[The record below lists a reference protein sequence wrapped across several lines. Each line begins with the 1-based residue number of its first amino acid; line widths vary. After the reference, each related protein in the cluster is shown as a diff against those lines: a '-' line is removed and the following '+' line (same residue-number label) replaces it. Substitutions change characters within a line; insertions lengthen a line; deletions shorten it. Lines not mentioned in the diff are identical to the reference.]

1 MNIKCT
7 MLSERRQPKNVVY
20 YRVSVYHI
28 LSFPGAL
35 VVKNT
40 PANAGH
46 IRDLGL
52 IPGSRRSPEG
62 GHGNPL
68 KYSCLENPMDRGA
81 WRATVYRV
89 EKSQT
94 LLKQLSIHTYSIL
107 EKVKL

>member
-40 PANAGH
+40 PATAKDMGSN
-46 IRDLGL
+46 
-52 IPGSRRSPEG
+52 PGPGRSHMP
-62 GHGNPL
+62 
-68 KYSCLENPMDRGA
+68 
-81 WRATVYRV
+81 
-89 EKSQT
+89 Q
-94 LLKQLSIHTYSIL
+94 LLKHRAL
-107 EKVKL
+107 EPVLHKRSYRDEKPEYREEKKKKKKQELFMY